1 LQHDAATG
9 YERIAAVTEQLP
21 RPRSRM
27 LIDGAHRAPARA
39 MLRAAGLRDDDF
51 SKPLVGVANTWIEIG
66 PCNYHLRELA
76 EHVKAGIR
84 AAGGAPLEF
93 NTISISDG
101 ITMGT
106 EGMRASLVSR
116 EVIADSIELVTRGN
130 LFDALIVLVG
140 CDKTIPGGVMALARL
155 NIPGL
160 ILYGGSIAPGQFDG
174 HSVTIQD
181 VFEAVGAHARGAMT
195 DAQLKDLECA
205 ACPGA
210 GACGG
215 QFTAN
220 TMALVCEFLGI
231 APMGLSSV
239 PATNAGKANAGHRA
253 GELVLDLLRSNVTPS
268 KIITKAAIENAIA
281 GVAATGGSTN
291 AVLHLLAIA
300 NEARLPLSI
309 EDFDRISS
317 RVPILADLKPG
328 GRFMATD
335 LYAAGGTALVA
346 RRLLDAKILH
356 GGSLTVTGRTLAE
369 EASGAKETPH
379 QEVVR
384 KLDKPLKP
392 TGGLV
397 ILKGNLAPEG
407 CVVKVAGHNL
417 QHFRGPA
424 RVFDNEEAAF
434 AAVENGSI
442 KSGDVVVIRYEGPK
456 GGPGMREML
465 AVTAALVGA
474 GLGDSVALLTDG
486 RFSGATHGL
495 MAGHV
500 APEAVNGGPI
510 AAVAD
515 GDMIIFDIPKRALNV
530 ELSAAQLQK
539 RLAAWKAPAPRY
551 TNGVM
556 AKYALLV
563 SSSSLGAVTV
573 VPPGFT
579 IPKQSAS
586 KALAAS
592 RSNRK
597 RAL

>member
-1 LQHDAATG
+1 LRNEAATD
-9 YERIAAVTEQLP
+9 YERIAAVTEQFP
-21 RPRSRM
+21 RPRSRA
-27 LIDGAHRAPARA
+27 LTEGAHRAPARA
-39 MLRAAGLRDDDF
+39 MLRAAGLRDGDF
-51 SKPLVGVANTWIEIG
+51 SKPLIGVANTWIEIG

-76 EHVKAGIR
+76 GHVKEGIR
-84 AAGGAPLEF
+84 AAGGTPLEF
-93 NTISISDG
+93 NTVSISDG

-130 LFDALIVLVG
+130 LFDALVVLVG

-160 ILYGGSIAPGQFDG
+160 ILYGGSIAPGQFEG

-181 VFEAVGAHARGAMT
+181 VFEAVGAHARGTMT
-195 DAQLKDLECA
+195 DAQLNALECA

-239 PATNAGKANAGHRA
+239 PATNAAKANAGHRA
-253 GELVLDLLRSNVTPS
+253 GELVLDLLRRDITPS

-300 NEARLPLSI
+300 NEAHLPLSI

-346 RRLLDAKILH
+346 KRLLDAKILH
-356 GGSLTVTGRTLAE
+356 GSTITVTGRTLAE
-369 EASGAKETPH
+369 EATGARETLN

-417 QHFRGPA
+417 QNFRGPA
-424 RVFDNEEAAF
+424 RVFDSEEAAF
-434 AAVENGSI
+434 AAVEDGTI
-442 KSGDVVVIRYEGPK
+442 KPGDVVVIRYEGPK

-515 GDMIIFDIPKRALNV
+515 GDIIVFDIPKRTLSVA
-530 ELSAAQLQK
+530 LSAAELQK
-539 RLAAWKAPAPRY
+539 RLATWKAPAPRY
-551 TNGVM
+551 TRGVM

-563 SSSSLGAVTV
+563 SSASFGAVTA
-573 VPPGFT
+573 VPASFSIPVQPG
-579 IPKQSAS
+579 SN
-586 KALAAS
+586 ALAAS
-592 RSNRK
+592 RSHRK
-597 RAL
+597 RTL